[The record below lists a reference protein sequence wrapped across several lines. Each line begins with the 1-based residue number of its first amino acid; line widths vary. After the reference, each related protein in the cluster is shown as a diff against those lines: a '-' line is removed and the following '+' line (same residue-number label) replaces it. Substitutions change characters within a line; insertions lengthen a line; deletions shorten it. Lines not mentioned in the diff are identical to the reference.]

1 MKPFLVRLVDFISSL
16 KLTIICLSA
25 ALLLVFAGTLAQ
37 VRYGID
43 IVQERYFQS
52 VFIWWPPVETG
63 GFRIPVFPGGHLIGG
78 VLLVNLIAAHVRR
91 FRWTWKK
98 AGIQLTHAGLIIMLA
113 GGLLTDM
120 FSVESFMRIQEGET
134 KRYSE
139 DFLER
144 ELAIIDTSDPEV
156 DRVVAIPGDR
166 LVPGRLISHESL
178 PFRIVVKDY
187 LVNSQLR
194 MIDAGDTRSE
204 PASDRGSGA
213 RILLSEQPR
222 ATGIKDRD
230 TRSAVIQ
237 FIPGPDMAA
246 GEGGLP
252 GTWLVSDALAQP
264 QTVEA
269 GGKIWTIALRARRHY
284 KPFSLTLH
292 EFTHERYPGTQI
304 PKDFS
309 SEVTLDDHDTGESRE
324 ALIYMNHPLRYG
336 GETFY
341 QAGFEQTGDVTI
353 LQVVRN
359 PSFAAPYVGC
369 IVVGAGLLLQFGIH
383 LVGFARRRTRAAT
396 S

>member
-1 MKPFLVRLVDFISSL
+1 MKPFLVKFIEFISSL
-16 KLTIICLSA
+16 KLTIFCLSA

-52 VFIWWPPVETG
+52 LFIWWPPVETG

-78 VLLVNLIAAHVRR
+78 LLLANLIAAHVRR
-91 FRWTWKK
+91 FQWGWKK
-98 AGIQLTHAGLIIMLA
+98 VGIQLTHGGLIIMLA
-113 GGLLTDM
+113 GGLLTDL

-139 DFLER
+139 SFLER
-144 ELAIIDTSDPEV
+144 ELAVIDTSDPSL
-156 DRVVAIPGDR
+156 DRVVAIPEDR
-166 LVPGRLISHESL
+166 LEPGRLISHESL

-187 LVNSQLR
+187 LVNSELK
-194 MIDAGDTRSE
+194 MIAPTDTESK
-204 PASDRGSGA
+204 PASSRGSGA
-213 RILLSEQPR
+213 RILLTKQSR
-222 ATGIKDRD
+222 ATGMKDRD
-230 TRSAVIQ
+230 TRSAVVELIA
-237 FIPGPDMAA
+237 GPDAA
-246 GEGGLP
+246 DGAGLL

-264 QTVEA
+264 QTVEV
-269 GGKIWTIALRARRHY
+269 GGKVWTLTLRAKRYY

-309 SEVTLDDHDTGESRE
+309 SEVTLNDEDTGESRE

-341 QAGFEQTGDVTI
+341 QAGFERTEDVTV

-359 PSFAAPYVGC
+359 PSFVAPYIGC
-369 IVVGAGLLLQFGIH
+369 VVVGVGLLLQFGMH
-383 LVGFARRRTRAAT
+383 LVGFAGRRKALSKT
-396 S
+396 